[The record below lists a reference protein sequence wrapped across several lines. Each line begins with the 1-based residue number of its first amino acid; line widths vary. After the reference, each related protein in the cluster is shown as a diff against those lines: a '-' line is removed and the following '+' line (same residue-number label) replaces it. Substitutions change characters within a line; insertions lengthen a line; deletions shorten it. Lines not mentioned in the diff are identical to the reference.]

1 VDLYRVKPAMLR
13 GFGPLLDRLERRGVS
28 PDVLTLAAVPVA
40 AIAGLAV
47 FVSPAAPLVLLAV
60 PTAGVIRLVLNL
72 LDGALARRTGAVH
85 PRGEFYNELGD
96 RLGDILM
103 LAPVGFVPGAHAPTV
118 LLGVTV
124 GVLASYAAVA
134 TKAAGGTRTYRGVLS
149 KPGRLALL
157 SITAIVVILV
167 GPAAWAPFGPLLL
180 VGTTLT
186 LVERIVLALRELR

>member
-1 VDLYRVKPAMLR
+1 VDLYRVKPAVLR

-103 LAPVGFVPGAHAPTV
+103 LAPVAFVPGAHAPTV